1 MNMRLHGA
9 SLVWVFTA
17 AFDYTVTRPDH
28 LGHFYAAL
36 ADLWP
41 LCSEWAREDL
51 RMHLKS
57 QIAQMQK
64 SAALDPQNKYYLDL
78 IQRKLQEST

>member
-1 MNMRLHGA
+1 MTTRLHGA

-17 AFDYTVTRPDH
+17 AFDYTVTRPEH

-51 RMHLKS
+51 RTYLKS
-57 QIAQMQK
+57 PLTKMQK
-64 SAALDPQNKYYLDL
+64 SAALDPQNQYYLDL
-78 IQRKLQEST
+78 IQRKLQETT